1 MITRKYTHMQTT
13 ETRLAPA
20 EALRNDFLAF
30 ADTLGLTADARDACL
45 SFLMEK
51 SRAAWIN
58 GKEFGWKKAWNWK
71 RGQKGGAQ
79 ASA

>member
-1 MITRKYTHMQTT
+1 MQTT

-30 ADTLGLTADARDACL
+30 ADTLGLTAESRDACL
-45 SFLMEK
+45 TFLMEK
-51 SRAAWIN
+51 SRAAWIS

-71 RGQKGGAQ
+71 RGQKGAERP
-79 ASA
+79 AAA